1 MGEIEIGEYV
11 IEWDDVKN
19 ERNFKKHK
27 IYFEDAAWV
36 FLDENRLEYFDELHS
51 DDEDRIKVIG
61 MIDKI
66 LTVIYTERVDKYR
79 IISARY
85 ATKKEEAEYYGQY
98 NT

>member
-1 MGEIEIGEYV
+1 MGEIEIGEYI

-27 IYFEDAAWV
+27 IYFEDAAWI

-66 LTVIYTERVDKYR
+66 LTVIYTERADRYR

-85 ATKKEEAEYYGQY
+85 ATKKGGGRVLWAV
-98 NT
+98 

>member
-1 MGEIEIGEYV
+1 MGEIEIGEYI

-27 IYFEDAAWV
+27 IYFEDAAWI

-66 LTVIYTERVDKYR
+66 LTVIYTERADRYR

>member
-1 MGEIEIGEYV
+1 MGEIEIGEYI

-27 IYFEDAAWV
+27 IYFEDAAWI

-66 LTVIYTERVDKYR
+66 LTVIYTERADR

>member
-1 MGEIEIGEYV
+1 MGEIEIGEYI

-27 IYFEDAAWV
+27 IYFEDAAWI

-66 LTVIYTERVDKYR
+66 LTVIYTERADRYR

-85 ATKKEEAEYYGQY
+85 ATKKEAEYYGQY

>member
-1 MGEIEIGEYV
+1 MGEIEIGEYI